1 LVGMTE
7 HAVKPTPDRVAV
19 YREVFGRLLM
29 SRRRRAGLN
38 VGALGKRASMSRGAV
53 GRIEA
58 GESSPNLEQLER
70 LAVALGVSGAELLA
84 QLRTAVGYLQS
95 RGTVIV
101 EGMPGVVTDR
111 GRLVP
116 PDSSGTVP
124 VAALLRVS
132 SVTLMYEVEAALG
145 ERPDPPR
152 TPIDAFARSCR
163 ALGIDLPRVW
173 IEYQAAAARIALA
186 ILDGTLDDENL
197 VTFGPPD
204 PLFEDSAFLEIDL
217 DPGFEEED
225 TGLQEEAEG

>member
-1 LVGMTE
+1 MAE

-19 YREVFGRLLM
+19 YREVFGRLVM
-29 SRRRRAGLN
+29 SRRRRADLS
-38 VGALGKRASMSRGAV
+38 VGGLGKRASMSRGAI

-70 LAVALGVSGAELLA
+70 LAVALDSSGAGLLA
-84 QLRTAVGYLQS
+84 QLQTAVGYLEG
-95 RGTVIV
+95 RGTLIV
-101 EGMPGVVTDR
+101 EGMPGEVLDR

-116 PDSSGTVP
+116 PDPSSALP

-145 ERPDPPR
+145 LRPDPPR

-163 ALGIDLPRVW
+163 ALGIDLPRVQ

-197 VTFGPPD
+197 ATFGPPD
-204 PLFEDSAFLEIDL
+204 PLFEDSAFLEIDPEL
-217 DPGFEEED
+217 GSEERAD
-225 TGLQEEAEG
+225 G